1 MIGSL
6 DYQNEEVAS
15 VIELSHVSKHF
26 QGQDGPFKAVD
37 DITLTVKANEIFGVI
52 GESGAGKSTLLRFM
66 NALEQPD
73 EGQVKVDGVSVQD
86 LSSTAL
92 RTFRKD
98 IGMVFQQFN
107 LLDNKTVVENI
118 RLPLELHPYTGTL
131 SVEEVLDF
139 VGLSDKRDYYPSQLS
154 GGQKQRVGIARALIT
169 QPKLLLC
176 DEPTSALDANMRD
189 EIVAVLA
196 KAHQKFGTTIVIVT
210 HELEV
215 IKALCHRAAIMDS
228 GKLVDVIDIT
238 RTEEI
243 KTIKS
248 YHQRVLEVLSH
259 D

>member
-1 MIGSL
+1 MIDSL
-6 DYQNEEVAS
+6 NYQNEEVAS
-15 VIELSHVSKHF
+15 VIELSQVSKYY
-26 QGQDGPFKAVD
+26 QGQNGTFKAVD
-37 DITLTVKANEIFGVI
+37 DITLTVKSNEIFGVI
-52 GESGAGKSTLLRFM
+52 GESGAGKSTLLRFI

-73 EGQVKVDGVSVQD
+73 EGQVIVDGVLVQD
-86 LSSTAL
+86 LSSKGL

-98 IGMVFQQFN
+98 IGMIFQQFN
-107 LLDNKTVVENI
+107 LLENKTVMENI
-118 RLPLELHPYTGTL
+118 CLPLELHHYSAPL
-131 SVEEVLDF
+131 SVDEVLDF
-139 VGLSDKRDYYPSQLS
+139 VGLRDKRDYYPSQLS

-169 QPKLLLC
+169 RPKLLLC

-238 RTEEI
+238 RTEDI

-248 YHQRVLEVLSH
+248 YHQRVLEVL
-259 D
+259 DYD